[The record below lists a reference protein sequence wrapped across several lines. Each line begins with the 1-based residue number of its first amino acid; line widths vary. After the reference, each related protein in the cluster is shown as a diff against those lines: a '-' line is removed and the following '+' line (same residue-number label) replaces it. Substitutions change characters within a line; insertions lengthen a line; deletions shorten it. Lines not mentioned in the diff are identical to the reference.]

1 MFDVSDVLL
10 FDFIS
15 IIVKVLGL
23 KLEINNIL
31 IYIGLIFV
39 FLVFFMIYEILYIW
53 MIYVNEYLN
62 YFVI

>member
-39 FLVFFMIYEILYIW
+39 FLVFFMIYEILYI
-53 MIYVNEYLN
+53 
-62 YFVI
+62 